1 MNIEEQNEFLGE
13 LLTETIQELM
23 VCRQLLDRLRAGA
36 GMAQIELD
44 SMLDDYRSNQ
54 DAIRQLRDAW
64 QVHLE
69 AHVSIGGGFPRT
81 VLLNFVQQ
89 WRPKDLSQMN

>member
-1 MNIEEQNEFLGE
+1 MTIEEQNEFLGE

-23 VCRQLLDRLRAGA
+23 VCRQLLGRLQAGA
-36 GMAQIELD
+36 GMAQFELD
-44 SMLDDYRSNQ
+44 SMLDDYRSNE

-64 QVHLE
+64 RVHLE
-69 AHVSIGGGFPRT
+69 AHLPIGGGFPRT

-89 WRPKDLSQMN
+89 WCPKDLRQMD